1 MRVMEIPPFPREIEI
16 PDLDYFVRARLSQT
30 VVMWPEQSI
39 PLLGYMCC
47 PNDAEARA
55 PLLRMLRTWQNG
67 SRNDQPPILR
77 KLGRIQH
84 NWLRVADVFHVY
96 SDLISGKH
104 QERRGG
110 PSIGKAITL
119 VEANAK
125 SRGTGAANLWKIWST
140 YKDVAHLVA
149 AATLVFAQAR
159 EMAGR
164 KPFGAFGLSPDQ
176 LGQFSMTLLM
186 PDLVIAVALNFER
199 LGLTF
204 VPHALEE
211 PTLDP
216 ETLWRI
222 PPDINIVPIPPP
234 VRKIRPQDL
243 VTLNERRAGNRGNGS
258 DPFKN
263 TVVTVRS
270 GCQQP

>member
-67 SRNDQPPILR
+67 SRNDQPPLLR

-84 NWLRVADVFHVY
+84 NWLRVADVFHVH
-96 SDLISGKH
+96 SDLISGEH

-119 VEANAK
+119 VEANAR
-125 SRGTGAANLWKIWST
+125 SRGTGARIFGKSGRPTRTWPTSSPPRRWSSHRPERWLAANHS
-140 YKDVAHLVA
+140 
-149 AATLVFAQAR
+149 AR
-159 EMAGR
+159 LA
-164 KPFGAFGLSPDQ
+164 
-176 LGQFSMTLLM
+176 
-186 PDLVIAVALNFER
+186 
-199 LGLTF
+199 
-204 VPHALEE
+204 
-211 PTLDP
+211 
-216 ETLWRI
+216 
-222 PPDINIVPIPPP
+222 
-234 VRKIRPQDL
+234 
-243 VTLNERRAGNRGNGS
+243 
-258 DPFKN
+258 
-263 TVVTVRS
+263 
-270 GCQQP
+270 